1 MHKRIIRKIKSNK
14 GASLSMS
21 LLLFLVCAAIGAI
34 VLTAATASA
43 GRLSS
48 LAEMDQRYYSVSSAV
63 QLLEKQLTGKEVTI
77 YRECKTTVTT
87 IVDGAGDPQTSSVYV
102 FKIGDKDATEVDS
115 FLSMRAKKLV
125 FGNNAL
131 QTADDKAKA
140 MKSTLSH
147 EDKGTFNIVHS
158 EKDNQENTLNC
169 TVAWNMKAD
178 GTLVLKVSDG
188 PENNKYTLALTLVPT
203 VIENEKSAES
213 EPTITS
219 LGNNTYQK
227 STTVTTE
234 KTARITWSYGG
245 IIKEVSEPKS

>member
-1 MHKRIIRKIKSNK
+1 
-14 GASLSMS
+14 MS

-147 EDKGTFNIVHS
+147 EDEGTFKIVHS

-203 VIENEKSAES
+203 VI
-213 EPTITS
+213 
-219 LGNNTYQK
+219 
-227 STTVTTE
+227 
-234 KTARITWSYGG
+234 
-245 IIKEVSEPKS
+245 